1 MKFNVYIYHIYISL
15 LQPLP
20 KQKMTVSRVNPH
32 LKKEMVQRD
41 RVVVEEEDL
50 RVNLLKYSKLSSR
63 LLVLP
68 VLD

>member
-1 MKFNVYIYHIYISL
+1 
-15 LQPLP
+15 
-20 KQKMTVSRVNPH
+20 MTVSRVNPH